1 MASKSSSDVPAYL
14 PRHGEIKAL
23 IAFARN
29 QGAEYTMIL
38 ERLKKCYRK

>member
-1 MASKSSSDVPAYL
+1 MASKSSSDVPAHL

-29 QGAEYTMIL
+29 Q
-38 ERLKKCYRK
+38 